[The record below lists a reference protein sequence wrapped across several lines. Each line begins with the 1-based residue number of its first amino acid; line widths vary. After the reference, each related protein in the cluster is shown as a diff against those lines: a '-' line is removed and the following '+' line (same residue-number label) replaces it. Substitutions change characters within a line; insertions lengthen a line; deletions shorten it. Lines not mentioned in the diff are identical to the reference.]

1 MESMGE
7 RDRVFQ
13 HNLKIFVIYSV
24 LFKVMEQMYKP
35 YAVKFLERI
44 GGSAFHISLFNA
56 LPGFMMFL
64 TVFIGTV
71 WLSQQ
76 ACKKRAIQMTILISR
91 VIILLFAT
99 VPMMP
104 KAYQPMGFVI
114 LSALMSVPLAVYLS
128 GFQSFVGDVFSEGNR
143 ALAIGKGNQYG
154 VYAVMVVTLLT
165 GYILSELPGNESERI
180 FIYQIFFVL
189 SFIFG
194 VGEIIIFEKFK
205 LRTLSQSRGIHWK
218 TTLKS
223 IPANKDFKL
232 FMVCSLIFHFGWQMG
247 WPLFSIYMIKVLG
260 ANEIWLAI
268 INMGSFLTMII
279 GHKVWPGYIEK
290 LGNPAVTAICT
301 MGMAL
306 TPLLYIVSKNLIV
319 MSIVAV
325 ATGIFT
331 SGTLTVLLSG
341 LLEVLPSK
349 ERTVYM
355 GFYNT
360 FINLSLAI
368 APMVGHAFMQG
379 KGIVFA
385 LYMTAIFRLF
395 GGIAFIIRSKHIK
408 RVRLMND
415 REKVS

>member
-1 MESMGE
+1 MGE
-7 RDRVFQ
+7 RDKVFQ
-13 HNLKIFVIYSV
+13 QNLKIFVIYSV
-24 LFKVMEQMYKP
+24 LFKVMERMYKP

-44 GGSAFHISLFNA
+44 GGSEFHISLFNA

-64 TVFIGTV
+64 TVFMGTV

-76 ACKKRAIQMTILISR
+76 ACKKRAIQVTILASR

-104 KAYQPMGFVI
+104 KVYQPMGFVI
-114 LSALMSVPLAVYLS
+114 LSALMSVPLAVYLA
-128 GFQSFVGDVFSEGNR
+128 GYQSFVGDVFSEKNR

-180 FIYQIFFVL
+180 FIYQFFFVL
-189 SFIFG
+189 SFLFG
-194 VGEIIIFEKFK
+194 VGEILIFEKFK
-205 LRTLSQSRGIHWK
+205 LRTPIQKKVINWRM
-218 TTLKS
+218 TLRT
-223 IPANKDFKL
+223 IPYNKEFKL

-260 ANEIWLAI
+260 ANEMWLAI

-279 GHKVWPGYIEK
+279 GHKIWPGYIEK

-306 TPLLYIVSKNLIV
+306 TPLLYIVSKNLVV

-341 LLEVLPSK
+341 LLEVLPSE

-379 KGIVFA
+379 RGIVFA

-408 RVRLMND
+408 KIK
-415 REKVS
+415 EKANKEMVS

>member
-1 MESMGE
+1 
-7 RDRVFQ
+7 
-13 HNLKIFVIYSV
+13 
-24 LFKVMEQMYKP
+24 
-35 YAVKFLERI
+35 
-44 GGSAFHISLFNA
+44 
-56 LPGFMMFL
+56 
-64 TVFIGTV
+64 
-71 WLSQQ
+71 
-76 ACKKRAIQMTILISR
+76 
-91 VIILLFAT
+91 
-99 VPMMP
+99 
-104 KAYQPMGFVI
+104 
-114 LSALMSVPLAVYLS
+114 
-128 GFQSFVGDVFSEGNR
+128 
-143 ALAIGKGNQYG
+143 
-154 VYAVMVVTLLT
+154 
-165 GYILSELPGNESERI
+165 
-180 FIYQIFFVL
+180 
-189 SFIFG
+189 
-194 VGEIIIFEKFK
+194 
-205 LRTLSQSRGIHWK
+205 
-218 TTLKS
+218 
-223 IPANKDFKL
+223 
-232 FMVCSLIFHFGWQMG
+232 
-247 WPLFSIYMIKVLG
+247 
-260 ANEIWLAI
+260 
-268 INMGSFLTMII
+268 
-279 GHKVWPGYIEK
+279 
-290 LGNPAVTAICT
+290 

-379 KGIVFA
+379 KGIIFA

>member
-189 SFIFG
+189 SFIFWCG
-194 VGEIIIFEKFK
+194 
-205 LRTLSQSRGIHWK
+205 
-218 TTLKS
+218 
-223 IPANKDFKL
+223 
-232 FMVCSLIFHFGWQMG
+232 
-247 WPLFSIYMIKVLG
+247 
-260 ANEIWLAI
+260 
-268 INMGSFLTMII
+268 
-279 GHKVWPGYIEK
+279 
-290 LGNPAVTAICT
+290 
-301 MGMAL
+301 
-306 TPLLYIVSKNLIV
+306 
-319 MSIVAV
+319 
-325 ATGIFT
+325 
-331 SGTLTVLLSG
+331 
-341 LLEVLPSK
+341 
-349 ERTVYM
+349 
-355 GFYNT
+355 
-360 FINLSLAI
+360 
-368 APMVGHAFMQG
+368 
-379 KGIVFA
+379 
-385 LYMTAIFRLF
+385 
-395 GGIAFIIRSKHIK
+395 
-408 RVRLMND
+408 
-415 REKVS
+415 